1 MYRASSAVRHSV
13 RGCAYCIAA
22 PRSTQFAVCCK
33 SRKTTYG
40 TSEMNP
46 DSQSERLEHEHSPEA
61 IAQRLHSNVEHQGLG
76 DFVLGAVDGTVT
88 TFAIVAGVAGA
99 DLAAG
104 IALVLGLANVLA
116 DGFSMAVSNYLKSR
130 SDSQILEHYRRIEE
144 KHIDRAPEGER
155 EEIRQIFAAKGFSG
169 EVLEEVVNVIASD
182 RRRWV
187 DTMLTEEW
195 GLPITPRSPFRAAG
209 ITFLAFVLAG
219 LIPLLP
225 MFLASSLEA
234 RTTFAISA
242 LATAMTFAA
251 IGALR
256 GKISNQSMLVSG
268 VSTLSMGGA
277 AAGLAFA
284 VGLLLRQ
291 MTGI

>member
-99 DLAAG
+99 DLA
-104 IALVLGLANVLA
+104 VVEP
-116 DGFSMAVSNYLKSR
+116 
-130 SDSQILEHYRRIEE
+130 SDSSAHGRTQGHRGPVPRDDSRRAGQDSCTVR
-144 KHIDRAPEGER
+144 KRA
-155 EEIRQIFAAKGFSG
+155 
-169 EVLEEVVNVIASD
+169 L
-182 RRRWV
+182 
-187 DTMLTEEW
+187 
-195 GLPITPRSPFRAAG
+195 
-209 ITFLAFVLAG
+209 
-219 LIPLLP
+219 
-225 MFLASSLEA
+225 
-234 RTTFAISA
+234 
-242 LATAMTFAA
+242 
-251 IGALR
+251 
-256 GKISNQSMLVSG
+256 
-268 VSTLSMGGA
+268 
-277 AAGLAFA
+277 
-284 VGLLLRQ
+284 
-291 MTGI
+291 